1 MTNRITKPRLESL
14 AAQASEIIG
23 KEITLCNAPHY
34 GGWAVETNQG
44 SRRIMER
51 KSAQVKR
58 RLPRRNRSRSQT
70 MIRNAISD
78 VAALLC
84 IVAITLAPLAL

>member
-1 MTNRITKPRLESL
+1 MASRITKKRLESL
-14 AAQASEIIG
+14 AAQASEVVG

-51 KSAQVKR
+51 KSAQACESFLQGILYAGGK
-58 RLPRRNRSRSQT
+58 
-70 MIRNAISD
+70 I
-78 VAALLC
+78 
-84 IVAITLAPLAL
+84 

>member
-1 MTNRITKPRLESL
+1 MTNRITKSRLESR
-14 AAQASEIIG
+14 AAQASETIG

-51 KSAQVKR
+51 KSAQACESFLQGILYAGGK
-58 RLPRRNRSRSQT
+58 
-70 MIRNAISD
+70 I
-78 VAALLC
+78 
-84 IVAITLAPLAL
+84 

>member
-1 MTNRITKPRLESL
+1 MNNRITKARLESL

-34 GGWAVETNQG
+34 GGWAIETNKG

-51 KSAQVKR
+51 KSAQACESFLQGILYAGGK
-58 RLPRRNRSRSQT
+58 
-70 MIRNAISD
+70 I
-78 VAALLC
+78 
-84 IVAITLAPLAL
+84 